1 MLPTVLCV
9 RVSVCVWV
17 WAQDIRVFLHILIL
31 QKGSKTRA
39 NTSRTDIDV
48 FKLRQQQQLSA
59 TVGHVNTFA
68 EKGKQGGRGTGVE
81 KGAQLLA
88 AN

>member
-1 MLPTVLCV
+1 MCTF
-9 RVSVCVWV
+9 VCVCVCIWV
-17 WAQDIRVFLHILIL
+17 QDIRVFLHILIL
-31 QKGSKTRA
+31 QKGSRTRA

-48 FKLRQQQQLSA
+48 FKLLQQQQLST

-68 EKGKQGGRGTGVE
+68 EKGKQEGRGTGVE